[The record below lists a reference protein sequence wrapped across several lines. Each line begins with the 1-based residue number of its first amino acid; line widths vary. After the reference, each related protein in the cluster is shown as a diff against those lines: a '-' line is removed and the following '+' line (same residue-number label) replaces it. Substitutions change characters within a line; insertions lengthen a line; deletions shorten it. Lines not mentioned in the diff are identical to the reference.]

1 MNSEQIANIIY
12 DAIDLAVSKQVA
24 DAGYDKTIQ
33 AQILECLDATTG
45 KYYVQYQ
52 DSKFTAYA
60 ENIEVVYPINSTVLI
75 LIPNN
80 DWTQEKVI
88 VGAKTKKSINYV
100 SNVSPYINIEDN
112 LVGEW
117 LENFGIYGNQK
128 TQVLYDSTTN
138 LIDFDADT
146 FNELAKQNQYISIA
160 AMFRTEIPR
169 SQRYN
174 GTYGIKVTLNNTV
187 LTFDIDDMIG
197 TPYSFNTNTKQS
209 KVYEINSE
217 TFTNIEKI
225 ELFIDFPLGDPVI
238 VYLSHLELNVARKMN
253 DAEIAGPWLYIIPN
267 YKGTFTSSVDN
278 ITLNTEIYIKRQK
291 IDSSTQPLSYY
302 WFRENLDAVEGH
314 VDYLNY
320 GGKGW
325 QCINSFT
332 PIEYDDNG
340 VVSKKNWVTNQS
352 TISLK
357 KEDFNIKKTTIK
369 CVVIY
374 DEETKLNAETIII
387 NNDAPN
393 YDLKIKSA
401 HGENFNFNIEGGNTL
416 TCEIF
421 TREGDNLT
429 QIIDVSNYEFT
440 WVKEDVNN
448 SFTRV
453 KSWTKG
459 DNQYKV
465 DFSSL
470 RLNATFKCEV
480 KQIINGV
487 ATLLG
492 TASIKLQNAAA
503 EETLYQLII
512 SNNSQLFKYDASGRS
527 PASSFNTTPQPIL
540 PLDFTLYDATSN
552 PIDKTKISNIQWSYP
567 TKDSFITEV
576 TIGEEPDE
584 GKERLPYPLSFKIL
598 SKFNGNYS
606 PQEKITL
613 SVVYNGKTYQAEA
626 NMLFLKDGDSGT
638 NGTDMFCRIVPVVQ
652 STEKE
657 YPMITSLDFSKN
669 TLYNNY
675 KVELY
680 KNGSLIDSNSYTV
693 DWGIWKS
700 ETDKALYKFTDAGKI
715 ALGDII
721 NNAAGVLKATVNF
734 NGKKYYAAYP
744 LIYLQYLKET
754 NTPVIKLK
762 YGTGFSE
769 VTYDANGNFPAYKG
783 SNDFTIEVENNEN
796 LNITWATSN
805 LQLII
810 DKTKNLSA
818 TISAIDSIDGLT
830 LNNNIICNIDNIAI
844 MYIPIHMALNKFGL
858 ANINEWDGTSVEIN
872 EDGEYILTPQ
882 VGAGEKDANNAFTG
896 LVMGKVKTSNI
907 TDIGLF
913 GYSHGARSIF
923 LDAKTGKAEFGLPD
937 SKIIID
943 PTNGQARITG
953 GGYSETTKT
962 GMLIDLAE
970 PAIKWGNGNFSVSK
984 EGEILAKKGQIA
996 NCIINE
1002 KGELEVPAAN
1012 IKNKLS
1018 ANQIETT
1025 TISFTDLKGGA
1036 DLQKTVSDNGE
1047 AISQEAKRAKEAEE
1061 KLSGAIKGVSD
1072 GLTAYVKADT
1082 TGEQTSWKLTKDA
1095 FLIYSKASSTA
1106 SDVEVLRVDKNG
1118 LKVTGAITATSGTF
1132 NNCTIEDTC
1141 TIKGKLAFS
1150 NLPDNVATQEF
1161 ATNKASD
1168 AEKNAKTAASGYA
1181 STAETNAKSAAQG
1194 YANTA
1199 ESNAKT
1205 AAQGYAST
1213 AESNAKGH
1221 TNDEITKVNAS
1232 IAAVNGG
1239 LAAKV
1244 SNESGTA
1251 SFGWVIKTDQFTIK
1265 GNNEEV
1271 LKVTSSGLSVKGAV
1285 TATSG
1290 TFNNCTINSSCTI
1303 KGKLS
1308 GASGDF
1314 TGTITATSGSFE
1326 NGSIGNLT
1334 LTDKLLWENGC
1345 YISPTSDNKQIYYL
1359 SFPGF
1364 VVGDYGVE
1372 LEGVITANA
1381 GTFNY
1386 CTIND
1391 TCTIKGVLTGNAI
1404 SSLSSPNLKYYDEQ
1418 LDWGSARGFLKFS
1431 SKSEGSSQSFEQFD
1445 RYELRMESY
1454 PEGSSRL
1461 AFSSLQMT
1469 MRYDINYGTTVGQ
1482 FALDSNDGEGSYS
1495 YVQSAINDSGA
1506 LELRGST
1513 GTWLYGNVYG
1523 TVSPGTGSD
1532 ANKKYNIELLSDKY
1546 QILFNN
1552 LIPRRYKYKD
1562 GTSNRM
1568 HSGFIAQE
1576 VQQALDK
1583 AGLTTQEFAAYLE
1596 IKEPNENKT
1605 YLALRYEEFIAL
1617 NTYMIQKQQKRIDE
1631 LETAVE
1637 LLKNKLNR
1645 LI

>member
-33 AQILECLDATTG
+33 AQVLECLDATTG

-160 AMFRTEIPR
+160 AMFRTEIPK

-174 GTYGIKVTLNNTV
+174 GTYGVKVTLNNAV

-197 TPYSFNTNTKQS
+197 TPYSFNNNTRQS

-225 ELFIDFPLGDPVI
+225 ELFIDFPSGDPVI
-238 VYLSHLELNVARKMN
+238 VYLSHLELNISRKMD

-291 IDSSTQPLSYY
+291 IDSSTQPLAYY

-332 PIEYDDNG
+332 PIEYDENG

-393 YDLKIKSA
+393 YDLKIKST
-401 HGENFNFNIEGGNTL
+401 HGENFNFNVEGGNTL

-440 WVKEDVNN
+440 WVKEDVNK

-492 TASIKLQNAAA
+492 TTSIKLQNAAA

-527 PASSFNTTPQPIL
+527 PASSFNTNPQSTL
-540 PLDFTLYDATSN
+540 PLDFTLYDATNN

-576 TIGEEPDE
+576 TIGEEPEE

-652 STEKE
+652 PIEKE

-693 DWGIWKS
+693 DWNIWKS
-700 ETDKALYKFTDAGKI
+700 ETDKALYKFTEAGKI

-744 LIYLQYLKET
+744 LIYLRYLNET

-769 VTYDANGNFPAYKG
+769 VTYDSNGNFPAYKG
-783 SNDFTIEVENNEN
+783 SNDFTIEVENIESPT
-796 LNITWATSN
+796 ITWTTSTS
-805 LQLII
+805 QLVI
-810 DKTKNLSA
+810 DKTEKLSA
-818 TISAIDSIDGLT
+818 SISAADSIDGLT

-882 VGAGEKDANNAFTG
+882 IGAGEKDSNNAFTG

-953 GGYSETTKT
+953 GGYSETNKA

-1012 IKNKLS
+1012 IKNKLT
-1018 ANQIETT
+1018 ADQIETSG
-1025 TISFTDLKGGA
+1025 ISFTSLK
-1036 DLQKTVSDNGE
+1036 
-1047 AISQEAKRAKEAEE
+1047 
-1061 KLSGAIKGVSD
+1061 D
-1072 GLTAYVKADT
+1072 G
-1082 TGEQTSWKLTKDA
+1082 
-1095 FLIYSKASSTA
+1095 
-1106 SDVEVLRVDKNG
+1106 N
-1118 LKVTGAITATSGTF
+1118 
-1132 NNCTIEDTC
+1132 TI
-1141 TIKGKLAFS
+1141 
-1150 NLPDNVATQEF
+1150 ATQTF

-1205 AAQGYAST
+1205 AAEKYANT
-1213 AESNAKGH
+1213 AESNAKTH
-1221 TNDEITKVNAS
+1221 TDDEITKVNAS
-1232 IAAVNGG
+1232 IAAVSGG
-1239 LAAKV
+1239 LEAKV

-1251 SFGWVIKTDQFTIK
+1251 SFGWIIKTDQFTIK

-1271 LKVTSSGLSVKGAV
+1271 LKVTSKGLSVKGAV

-1290 TFNNCTINSSCTI
+1290 TFDNCTINSSCTI

-1314 TGTITATSGSFE
+1314 TGKITATDGSFK
-1326 NGSIGNLT
+1326 NGTIGNLT
-1334 LTDKLLWENGC
+1334 ITDKLYFGGDTTYYINANYNNDSWYIYLPNFKIDQSQAIFSANG
-1345 YISPTSDNKQIYYL
+1345 SDVLTI
-1359 SFPGF
+1359 
-1364 VVGDYGVE
+1364 D
-1372 LEGVITANA
+1372 ANG
-1381 GTFNY
+1381 GTFTGTVTATGGSFDN
-1386 CTIND
+1386 CTID
-1391 TCTIKGVLTGNAI
+1391 DCTIKSNCTLDQVKIDSYLRFLNSASGNYDMVLENTGIRYYNTAYQYYELFVNAAYGGIRATRAGKLYGGIDLTTTRI
-1404 SSLSSPNLKYYDEQ
+1404 SLNSDKIYIGD
-1418 LDWGSARGFLKFS
+1418 AS
-1431 SKSEGSSQSFEQFD
+1431 SKIGNTTAQRIFIGNNNCAVQLQGSKIGLFDTSKFALSYNDTFYSNNGQIILSTKGEIRGNFGATNSSYSEQYPTIFQFNDGLIDLTSVNIYLGRKNPATTGIMQGTWTLNGSSIS
-1445 RYELRMESY
+1445 
-1454 PEGSSRL
+1454 
-1461 AFSSLQMT
+1461 
-1469 MRYDINYGTTVGQ
+1469 TT
-1482 FALDSNDGEGSYS
+1482 
-1495 YVQSAINDSGA
+1495 
-1506 LELRGST
+1506 
-1513 GTWLYGNVYG
+1513 
-1523 TVSPGTGSD
+1523 SD
-1532 ANKKYNIELLSDKY
+1532 ANKKHNIQLISIEY
-1546 QILFNN
+1546 ETLFNN
-1552 LIPRRYKYKD
+1552 LIPRLYQYND
-1562 GTSNRM
+1562 GTSNRI
-1568 HSGFIAQE
+1568 HTGFIAQE
-1576 VQQALDK
+1576 VEQAILAAD
-1583 AGLTTQEFAAYLE
+1583 LTTQDLAAYMQVTS
-1596 IKEPNENKT
+1596 KAENGEEES
-1605 YLALRYEEFIAL
+1605 YLTLRYEEFIAL

-1637 LLKNKLNR
+1637 LLQNKLNS
-1645 LI
+1645 LV